1 MILKADN
8 QEQTS
13 DANQSH
19 NRIIVFNYFQ
29 FSLNLPMGRKKRNLP
44 PHSKPPPTEDRA
56 AVDGGA
62 SSSVNLSDD
71 LSQEQSKIDPH
82 SPANAPIKLECVRA
96 INAIERGNHAKALR
110 ILKDLCLRHEDSP
123 FVHRVEGYAHCQL
136 ASLIDDNVTKLRH
149 LQNAVDSAR
158 RAVSLSPNSLEYAT
172 FYANL
177 LYRLSCDDSSYEEA
191 ARECERALSIENP
204 IDPGRE
210 MVVAASQL
218 NVSTVEERIAN
229 TRDSLQILVQK
240 CRIASSSSTLTEN
253 LETRRP
259 NVIQK
264 VVKTVEERRREIEVQ
279 VATAKLMQQNLE
291 SMQTGLDLNSENTK
305 HDDRRKYASLMKMMP
320 SLKRMDEFKSYWNSM
335 SVEKKRGLLEL
346 RIRDLR
352 DHFSSFKDGLATKAF
367 SEAIGFAQKNK
378 TWKFSSCFFCGET
391 FKDSELRIEHI
402 EQEHEG
408 GISSKLKRIM
418 PEEVDAD
425 WAEMLVNCTWK
436 PVDIHGALK
445 IIQKKLES
453 VLANLPDDNEYCPK
467 DDEEPNKG
475 QVCSGSES
483 TSHDSEG
490 YLQLMACPDD
500 QKWPI
505 SDDVER
511 AKILE
516 SIHAEFEMLR
526 RHKCLSKSTLKQLIN
541 DTIEEL
547 KNFVPISQICS
558 NGLDKTPLCIC
569 FMEEPYL
576 KKILRCLRIVSDTC
590 GLNRS
595 PDEGS
600 SLNDELNV
608 YEGKDLK
615 EMIVFNGDSSCLLLD
630 ERLLRG
636 ELMPCNYED
645 AVAHDGSAI
654 TCTIGHDEVDV
665 LPDSDA
671 LMHWLFSGRSIG
683 EELVLWTTIQ
693 DAMKHQGMNVIQTI
707 EKEFDLLEMW
717 HSRKSEVLSYE
728 EALQAMES
736 ICIEELEKREQ
747 VPEHIPQSYVSL
759 LSRRQDELVGEDN
772 DVMSRSSRFEL
783 DAISSIL
790 KEALTGINSP
800 SSDHEHQE
808 DACIR
813 TAIQGQID
821 ESSKELGQIEGLIV
835 RGFTVAR
842 QLVVKFMQ
850 ASRHDYRSIMLP
862 LLKSFMRAKFEA
874 LVNEDAKQ
882 KSAAAEEAFLSE
894 LALEAKKN
902 MSKGGNNTKLP
913 HGNPKAK
920 KKEKNQRKVKD
931 SKATCGSELKE
942 KIEEQDHFPVGYDGD
957 YQSSEIAV
965 AERPDEFELHE
976 EEPQHEIEHEV
987 EERKLEEMLEYQK
1000 KIEDEAKQKN
1010 LAKKNKNTVATI
1022 TEELEKM
1029 DVTCSTLSDDSGP
1042 GVPVS
1047 TLEETKVPIGY
1058 DGDYRSSEIVV
1069 SERSDEFELQE
1080 EEPQHEI
1087 EHEVVERKLEKML
1100 EYQKKIKDEAKQK
1113 NLGKQNKNAIATR
1126 TEELEKMAVTHSTL
1140 SDDSGPGV
1148 PVSTLEGTKLLD
1160 NSSKVQRTTRRRS
1173 QTHGKARQGKEPESS
1188 SLQTIHVD
1196 RTTANVQDLFG
1207 WTLVAQESLPST
1219 TSQRVPPKVSSE
1231 ELLVWSADFAF
1242 GNISVSDLFGP
1253 GLRNDVGES
1262 NSFLNVVIQSLWHLR
1277 KFRDEFLS
1285 RPTSMHVHIGDSCV
1299 VCALHEIFNALDV
1312 ASTNMTKEVVSPT
1325 NLRIALSKLTPD
1337 GNLFQ
1342 EAQMNDASKVLKA
1355 ILSFLHQSFTSGS
1368 AVSDTKSA
1376 GSNCTGLWD
1385 CVSDA
1390 CIAHTIFGMDIF
1402 QKMNCHSCALRGMKC
1417 YYAERSFDELLELAE
1432 THHYR
1437 MCDTEAGGCGKLDNV
1452 HNILSTPP
1460 HVFTTVLGWESRSE
1474 PADDISATLRALST
1488 EIDIG
1493 VMYEGVD
1500 PGKIYSLISMV
1511 CYHREHY
1518 ICFIYNHEYKKWIMY
1533 DDETPEVIFCWEHVL
1548 TKCEEGCLQ
1557 PQY

>member
-1 MILKADN
+1 
-8 QEQTS
+8 
-13 DANQSH
+13 
-19 NRIIVFNYFQ
+19 
-29 FSLNLPMGRKKRNLP
+29 MGRKKRNLP

-177 LYRLSCDDSSYEEA
+177 LYRLSCDDNSYEEA

-467 DDEEPNKG
+467 EDEEPNKG

-483 TSHDSEG
+483 TSHDSEE

-516 SIHAEFEMLR
+516 SIHSEFEMLR

-541 DTIEEL
+541 ETIEEL

-693 DAMKHQGMNVIQTI
+693 DTMKHQGMNVIQTI

-821 ESSKELGQIEGLIV
+821 ESSKE
-835 RGFTVAR
+835 VA
-842 QLVVKFMQ
+842 M
-850 ASRHDYRSIMLP
+850 
-862 LLKSFMRAKFEA
+862 
-874 LVNEDAKQ
+874 
-882 KSAAAEEAFLSE
+882 
-894 LALEAKKN
+894 
-902 MSKGGNNTKLP
+902 
-913 HGNPKAK
+913 
-920 KKEKNQRKVKD
+920 
-931 SKATCGSELKE
+931 
-942 KIEEQDHFPVGYDGD
+942 
-957 YQSSEIAV
+957 
-965 AERPDEFELHE
+965 
-976 EEPQHEIEHEV
+976 
-987 EERKLEEMLEYQK
+987 
-1000 KIEDEAKQKN
+1000 
-1010 LAKKNKNTVATI
+1010 
-1022 TEELEKM
+1022 
-1029 DVTCSTLSDDSGP
+1029 
-1042 GVPVS
+1042 
-1047 TLEETKVPIGY
+1047 
-1058 DGDYRSSEIVV
+1058 
-1069 SERSDEFELQE
+1069 
-1080 EEPQHEI
+1080 
-1087 EHEVVERKLEKML
+1087 
-1100 EYQKKIKDEAKQK
+1100 
-1113 NLGKQNKNAIATR
+1113 
-1126 TEELEKMAVTHSTL
+1126 
-1140 SDDSGPGV
+1140 
-1148 PVSTLEGTKLLD
+1148 
-1160 NSSKVQRTTRRRS
+1160 
-1173 QTHGKARQGKEPESS
+1173 
-1188 SLQTIHVD
+1188 
-1196 RTTANVQDLFG
+1196 
-1207 WTLVAQESLPST
+1207 
-1219 TSQRVPPKVSSE
+1219 
-1231 ELLVWSADFAF
+1231 LVWA
-1242 GNISVSDLFGP
+1242 
-1253 GLRNDVGES
+1253 
-1262 NSFLNVVIQSLWHLR
+1262 LN
-1277 KFRDEFLS
+1277 
-1285 RPTSMHVHIGDSCV
+1285 P
-1299 VCALHEIFNALDV
+1299 
-1312 ASTNMTKEVVSPT
+1312 
-1325 NLRIALSKLTPD
+1325 
-1337 GNLFQ
+1337 
-1342 EAQMNDASKVLKA
+1342 
-1355 ILSFLHQSFTSGS
+1355 
-1368 AVSDTKSA
+1368 
-1376 GSNCTGLWD
+1376 
-1385 CVSDA
+1385 
-1390 CIAHTIFGMDIF
+1390 
-1402 QKMNCHSCALRGMKC
+1402 
-1417 YYAERSFDELLELAE
+1417 
-1432 THHYR
+1432 
-1437 MCDTEAGGCGKLDNV
+1437 
-1452 HNILSTPP
+1452 
-1460 HVFTTVLGWESRSE
+1460 
-1474 PADDISATLRALST
+1474 
-1488 EIDIG
+1488 
-1493 VMYEGVD
+1493 
-1500 PGKIYSLISMV
+1500 
-1511 CYHREHY
+1511 
-1518 ICFIYNHEYKKWIMY
+1518 
-1533 DDETPEVIFCWEHVL
+1533 
-1548 TKCEEGCLQ
+1548 
-1557 PQY
+1557 